1 MQTNVVYYVA
11 LEVTVS
17 LVSANVECPMTK
29 EYSLFIGNHFVS
41 PQLDDYHHT
50 CNIVLCGTL
59 KNNRKGMAIL
69 DKTVKREK
77 QGGCIGCG

>member
-1 MQTNVVYYVA
+1 
-11 LEVTVS
+11 
-17 LVSANVECPMTK
+17 MTK
-29 EYSLFIGNHFVS
+29 EYSLFIGNYFVS

-59 KNNRKGMAIL
+59 KNNRKSLAIL

-77 QGGCIGCG
+77 VGCSHSNRMVVMVVDR